1 MIWKTYIEK
10 NAVQQSWKNVLCCYC
25 NLGPLRVIRVL
36 RRETLYEKKIII
48 LIGSSRIKKM
58 NQ

>member
-36 RRETLYEKKIII
+36 RRETLYEKKNYNIDWFI
-48 LIGSSRIKKM
+48 
-58 NQ
+58 